1 MPRIWLGHE
10 IIIGRFVLLNF
21 SLIYRIE
28 RSISNLCMPYT
39 SRHEITTTA
48 EACIQD
54 FISNGGN
61 EQYAIYHASPL
72 TLKNSIASP
81 IMEKDTDNH
90 LMISLGVSPPLDL
103 ILIRPSG
110 VNRLNNF
117 LLWQVK
123 GPNLN
128 AVNNLSIFFLSTSA
142 VKEQLQLISTFWSEF
157 GLFDF
162 IPIILDYHRKV
173 WNSRITL

>member
-1 MPRIWLGHE
+1 
-10 IIIGRFVLLNF
+10 
-21 SLIYRIE
+21 
-28 RSISNLCMPYT
+28 MPYT

-90 LMISLGVSPPLDL
+90 LMTSLASGVSPPLDL
-103 ILIRPSG
+103 FLIRPSG

-128 AVNNLSIFFLSTSA
+128 AVNNLSIFFLST
-142 VKEQLQLISTFWSEF
+142 VKEHNYSSYPPSGQNLVSSTSFLSSWT
-157 GLFDF
+157 
-162 IPIILDYHRKV
+162 
-173 WNSRITL
+173 ITEKYGTVA